1 MKNSGASGGGTV
13 GSAVGKDA
21 IRCTD
26 VKMQRCEAVINNKL
40 AICHPELG
48 SGSQEKQ
55 QYGGQS
61 DVQEILKQVQDD
73 ENNFLKRTYS
83 PIHLFPYSPRKRPAF
98 TLAEVLITLGIIGV
112 VAAMTLPVLISKY
125 QERSWLTSFK
135 RTYSVLYQAY
145 LGAYQE
151 NGVASTW
158 CPAKN
163 SDCAKTYFD
172 ILSPHLKVVEIW
184 GFDRPDILYQVT
196 YKDLDGS
203 EIKSN
208 NAFPTTHY
216 KFVLNDGT
224 IIGIGYDG
232 DLNMPLLQVDTN
244 GLKGPNQLG
253 KDYFYFSL
261 NSKNNYPVI
270 SGFAKVWMSWS
281 IYCTNTTQSGWWS
294 GGGCSLWV
302 ISTGNMDY
310 LHRNLTLDEWSNAV
324 KNLLV
329 DLNKDSL
336 DK

>member
-1 MKNSGASGGGTV
+1 MGNNHQYPPPPSLIREGEEKNNPLSLWEREQLCEQREHTTAGEGHPSSGT
-13 GSAVGKDA
+13 
-21 IRCTD
+21 
-26 VKMQRCEAVINNKL
+26 M
-40 AICHPELG
+40 CHLLSHRGEWI
-48 SGSQEKQ
+48 K
-55 QYGGQS
+55 
-61 DVQEILKQVQDD
+61 EILKRVQDD
-73 ENNFLKRTYS
+73 INIFLKRTYS
-83 PIHLFPYSPRKRPAF
+83 HINLFSYSPHKRAAF

-151 NGVASTW
+151 NGIASTW

-163 SDCAKTYFD
+163 TDCAKTYFD
-172 ILSPHLKVVEIW
+172 ILSPYLKVVEIW

-196 YKDLDGS
+196 YTDIDGS

-208 NAFPTTHY
+208 NAFPTTNY
-216 KFVLNDGT
+216 KFVMNDGT